1 MPDTFS
7 MKRGDTVPSMRRQL
21 MGGDGVPVD
30 VTGATV
36 RFSMKDY
43 RGVEITLAA
52 CVIID
57 PALGIVQYDWSDGD
71 TDTVGKFCAEFKVTY
86 DNGGVETF
94 PNFEFISVVIHPDIA

>member
-30 VTGATV
+30 VTGADV
-36 RFSMKDY
+36 VFNMKDY
-43 RGVEITLAA
+43 RGVEVSRAPA
-52 CVIID
+52 VIVD
-57 PALGIVQYDWSDGD
+57 ALQGIVQYNWSE
-71 TDTVGKFCAEFKVTY
+71 TDTLSVGKFCAEFEVTY

-94 PNFEFISVVIHPDIA
+94 PNFEFISVVIYPDIA